1 MNGSSIDSL
10 VMPKLTSVL
19 VLFALTML
27 NACGNPVETPV
38 DRAVQELPRLQHQ
51 GDLDVIREHGVLR
64 LLLERQT
71 DSYLPRF
78 GDALFSERQL
88 AQRFG
93 ERLGLK
99 VEVVYVDRFTD
110 LLPALIAG
118 RGDLVAAN
126 LSVTPE
132 RRSKVEF
139 TDPIG
144 SSQDTLV
151 FAAVTQPP
159 TDNAALVGSVAARE
173 GTTLLQTAYQLAEQH
188 QALQVVSV
196 SPNVANEALFDQLVD
211 GEVDLLVQDSN
222 VLATALAYRSDI
234 RAGSVV
240 GEPLP
245 LAWAVRPDANLLLAA
260 LNDYLREY
268 RLLGEAQLRYVADV
282 DEIRDR
288 GRLRMITR
296 NNAATYFLWRGQ
308 LLGFEYELAERFAD
322 DLGVTL
328 DVIVAPSHEQLLP
341 MLEAGEGDFVAAYLV
356 PTEDRK
362 TQAAFSR
369 PYHFASEVVVGRKAE
384 TPMTSVDDLNG
395 RTIVVR
401 RSSAYWETLKALQ
414 DRSDLEFK
422 VVLAPSDMETQ
433 ELIQAVAEG
442 RYDLTVADSHILNIE
457 MTWRDDITG
466 LINLTD
472 KHPHAWAV
480 HPEST
485 ELLEVMNGYLTRA
498 YRGLH
503 YNLSYAKYFQDAHFK
518 PEEDT
523 ELFSPGRI
531 SPYDALVRKYAEEH
545 GFDWRLIV
553 AQMYQESRFD
563 PNAQSWMGA
572 VGLMQVLPRTAKQYG
587 FTDLADPEASVEVG
601 LIHMNWVRDRFPN
614 HLAADDR
621 IWFVLAAYNAGHG
634 HVQDARRL
642 AKRLGLDPDQWF
654 DNVERAMLK
663 LSEPEYARRARHG
676 YVRGHEPVKYVR
688 SIRQRYLAYANLL
701 AN

>member
-1 MNGSSIDSL
+1 
-10 VMPKLTSVL
+10 MPKLTSVL

-27 NACGNPVETPV
+27 NACGKPVETPV

-99 VEVVYVDRFTD
+99 VEIVYVDRFTD
-110 LLPALIAG
+110 LIPALIAG

-132 RRSKVEF
+132 RQSKVEF

-173 GTTLLQTAYQLAEQH
+173 GTTLLQSAYQLAEQH
-188 QALQVVSV
+188 PALQVVSV
-196 SPNVANEALFDQLVD
+196 SPDVANEALFDQLVD
-211 GEVDLLVQDSN
+211 GEVDLLVQDGN

-234 RAGSVV
+234 RAGPVV

-245 LAWAVRPDANLLLAA
+245 LAWAVRPDAKLLLAA

-268 RLLGEAQLRYVADV
+268 RLLGEAHLRYVADV

-322 DLGVTL
+322 ELGVTL

-341 MLEAGEGDFVAAYLV
+341 MLKAGEGDFVAAYLV

-395 RTIVVR
+395 RTVVVR

-414 DRSDLEFK
+414 DRNDLDFK
-422 VVLAPSDMETQ
+422 IVLAPSDMETQ

-485 ELLEVMNGYLTRA
+485 ELLEVMNGYLTSA

-663 LSEPEYARRARHG
+663 LSEPEYARQARHG

>member
-132 RRSKVEF
+132 RQSKVEF

-268 RLLGEAQLRYVADV
+268 RLLGEAHLRYVADV

-288 GRLRMITR
+288 GRLRMIC
-296 NNAATYFLWRGQ
+296 
-308 LLGFEYELAERFAD
+308 LLY
-322 DLGVTL
+322 TS
-328 DVIVAPSHEQLLP
+328 PSP
-341 MLEAGEGDFVAAYLV
+341 
-356 PTEDRK
+356 
-362 TQAAFSR
+362 
-369 PYHFASEVVVGRKAE
+369 
-384 TPMTSVDDLNG
+384 
-395 RTIVVR
+395 
-401 RSSAYWETLKALQ
+401 
-414 DRSDLEFK
+414 
-422 VVLAPSDMETQ
+422 
-433 ELIQAVAEG
+433 
-442 RYDLTVADSHILNIE
+442 
-457 MTWRDDITG
+457 RD
-466 LINLTD
+466 
-472 KHPHAWAV
+472 
-480 HPEST
+480 
-485 ELLEVMNGYLTRA
+485 
-498 YRGLH
+498 
-503 YNLSYAKYFQDAHFK
+503 
-518 PEEDT
+518 
-523 ELFSPGRI
+523 
-531 SPYDALVRKYAEEH
+531 
-545 GFDWRLIV
+545 
-553 AQMYQESRFD
+553 
-563 PNAQSWMGA
+563 
-572 VGLMQVLPRTAKQYG
+572 
-587 FTDLADPEASVEVG
+587 
-601 LIHMNWVRDRFPN
+601 
-614 HLAADDR
+614 
-621 IWFVLAAYNAGHG
+621 
-634 HVQDARRL
+634 
-642 AKRLGLDPDQWF
+642 
-654 DNVERAMLK
+654 
-663 LSEPEYARRARHG
+663 
-676 YVRGHEPVKYVR
+676 
-688 SIRQRYLAYANLL
+688 
-701 AN
+701 

>member
-1 MNGSSIDSL
+1 MTK
-10 VMPKLTSVL
+10 VLTPVVVIVVTLLS
-19 VLFALTML
+19 
-27 NACGNPVETPV
+27 ACGPGDDPSGPATTSTPDTRETPM
-38 DRAVQELPRLQHQ
+38 LLHQ

-78 GDALFSERQL
+78 GDALFAERQL

-93 ERLGLK
+93 ERLGLE

-110 LLPALIAG
+110 LLPALLAG

-132 RRSKVEF
+132 RQSEVAF
-139 TDPIG
+139 TDPIAN
-144 SSQDTLV
+144 SQDTLV
-151 FAAVTQPP
+151 FAADTESP
-159 TDNAALVGSVAARE
+159 TDNALRGSVAARE
-173 GTTLLQTAYQLAEQH
+173 GTTLLESARQLAEQH
-188 QALQVVSV
+188 PALQVVSV
-196 SPNVANEALFDQLVD
+196 SPNVANETLFDQLVD
-211 GEVDLLVQDSN
+211 GEVDLLVQDGN
-222 VLATALAYRSDI
+222 VLATALAYRDDI
-234 RAGSVV
+234 RAGSTL
-240 GEPLP
+240 GEPRP
-245 LAWAVRPDANLLLAA
+245 LAWAVRPDATLLLAA
-260 LNDYLREY
+260 LNDYLHEY
-268 RLLGEAQLRYVADV
+268 RLLGDAHRPYVADV
-282 DEIRDR
+282 DEIRER

-322 DLGVTL
+322 ELGVTL

-362 TQAAFSR
+362 TQAVFSR

-384 TPMTSVDDLNG
+384 PPMTSVDDLNG

-401 RSSAYWETLKALQ
+401 RSSAYWQTLKALQ
-414 DRSDLEFK
+414 DRSDLELT
-422 VVLAPSDMETQ
+422 VVPAPSDMETQ

-472 KHPHAWAV
+472 KQPHAWAV
-480 HPEST
+480 HPDST
-485 ELLEVMNGYLTRA
+485 ELLEVMNGYLTSA

-531 SPYDALVRKYAEEH
+531 SPYDELVRKYAEQH
-545 GFDWRLIV
+545 DFDWRLIV

-563 PNAQSWMGA
+563 PTAQSWMGA

-587 FTDLADPEASVEVG
+587 FTDLTDPETSVEVG
-601 LIHMNWVRDRFPN
+601 LIHLNWVRDRFPN

-634 HVQDARRL
+634 HVRDARRL

-663 LSEPEYARRARHG
+663 LSEPEYARQARHG

-688 SIRQRYLAYANLL
+688 NIRQRYLAYANLL